1 MGKVDLSCAVR
12 SCVVTAVWM
21 GNKCGRSHQCQVDVD
36 DVDRPFPARPPQFVG
51 ATQELQTASV
61 DSDSEWVDLT
71 ALEPAIP
78 EATRVLCARWTR
90 ELELT
95 MATYPQMT
103 LSIALDQTS
112 RGLDHILHSSSHP
125 IGRTRARFVYDIL
138 HDFPAEREQACHV
151 IGGFTDELHSQ
162 LLRDFP
168 VLQQDPLCQATYF
181 AIQRSL
187 EELHEKLFPL
197 FERDWS
203 VQNAMWQAANTQLC
217 DTAQLGIPI
226 KHTEWCRSGTPEWR
240 LVVAE
245 LKEAVRSKRA
255 GLDLLWM
262 FKQAVIN
269 LTACAPENTVL
280 GADDLLPLMECAVLD
295 AKLTGF
301 PSLVEYASRMLPKE
315 LELGE
320 MGYLAVLGQT
330 ISSAA
335 LHHTR
340 ATLEDDQRQ
349 AADIE
354 RQVLFNR
361 MNAMHGQMCTARF

>member
-1 MGKVDLSCAVR
+1 MPHLSYTCKVCKIVIHVCA
-12 SCVVTAVWM
+12 
-21 GNKCGRSHQCQVDVD
+21 
-36 DVDRPFPARPPQFVG
+36 
-51 ATQELQTASV
+51 
-61 DSDSEWVDLT
+61 
-71 ALEPAIP
+71 
-78 EATRVLCARWTR
+78 
-90 ELELT
+90 
-95 MATYPQMT
+95 
-103 LSIALDQTS
+103 
-112 RGLDHILHSSSHP
+112 
-125 IGRTRARFVYDIL
+125 
-138 HDFPAEREQACHV
+138 
-151 IGGFTDELHSQ
+151 
-162 LLRDFP
+162 
-168 VLQQDPLCQATYF
+168 QATYF

-203 VQNAMWQAANTQLC
+203 VQDTMWQAANTQLC

-226 KHTEWCRSGTPEWR
+226 KHTEWCRSGTTEWG

-262 FKQAVIN
+262 LKQAVIN

-320 MGYLAVLGQT
+320 MGYLAVVRPVAVFAE
-330 ISSAA
+330 SSGVEMRWWVAA
-335 LHHTR
+335 WTNDFECCASSHSS
-340 ATLEDDQRQ
+340 DP
-349 AADIE
+349 
-354 RQVLFNR
+354 
-361 MNAMHGQMCTARF
+361 